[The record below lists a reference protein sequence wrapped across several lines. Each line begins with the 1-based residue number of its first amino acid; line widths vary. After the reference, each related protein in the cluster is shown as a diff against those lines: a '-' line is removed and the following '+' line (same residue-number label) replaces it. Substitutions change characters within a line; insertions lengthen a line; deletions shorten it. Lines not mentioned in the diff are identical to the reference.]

1 MFQTQ
6 IFYLI
11 FYLIGLLFWYLVNI
25 IKYVLLKCNR
35 SVNKHSLFCNNLPIP
50 LHQNLEA

>member
-11 FYLIGLLFWYLVNI
+11 FYLIELLFWHLVNI

-35 SVNKHSLFCNNLPIP
+35 SVYKYSLFCNNLPIP
-50 LHQNLEA
+50 LRQNLEA